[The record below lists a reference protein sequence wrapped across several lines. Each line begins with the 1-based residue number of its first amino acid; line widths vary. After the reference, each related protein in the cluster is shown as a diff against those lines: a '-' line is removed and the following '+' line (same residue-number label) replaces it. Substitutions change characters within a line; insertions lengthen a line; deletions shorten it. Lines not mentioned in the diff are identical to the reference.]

1 MEEDEVYKLQFF
13 VQVSIINKGGFL
25 GKVLSGKRFC
35 ALSVGLGVFLMY
47 WRKEIEICN
56 VILIK

>member
-35 ALSVGLGVFLMY
+35 ALSVGLGVFF
-47 WRKEIEICN
+47 N
-56 VILIK
+56 VLEKRNRDM